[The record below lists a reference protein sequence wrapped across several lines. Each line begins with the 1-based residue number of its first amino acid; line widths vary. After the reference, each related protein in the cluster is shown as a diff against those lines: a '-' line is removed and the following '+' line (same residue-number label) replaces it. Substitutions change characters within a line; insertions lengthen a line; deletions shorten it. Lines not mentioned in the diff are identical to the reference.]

1 MKSGLRIGLA
11 LAGLLVAGSAGAAGK
26 RSDSVVEI
34 ENASLWD
41 IHQLFLSPVSDE
53 EWGPDQLG
61 KQIIASGETYR
72 LTDIPCDD
80 YDVRLVDEDGD
91 VCVVRAVALCGDRD
105 TWRITDD
112 DLLSC
117 QVQTDE

>member
-1 MKSGLRIGLA
+1 MKSLRLALA
-11 LAGLLVAGSAGAAGK
+11 LAGVMLVGSADAAGK
-26 RSDSVVEI
+26 RSDSVVAI
-34 ENASLWD
+34 ENRSLWD
-41 IHQLFLSPVSDE
+41 IHQLYLSPVSDE

-61 KQIIASGETYR
+61 AQIIASGETYR
-72 LTDIPCDD
+72 LSDIPCDD

-91 VCVVRAVALCGDRD
+91 VCIVRAVALCGGRD
-105 TWRITDD
+105 TWTITDD